1 MMIEYILILT
11 VILAGL
17 IGMGLSHNMVKSIL
31 CLNICEAGIIMLFL
45 SLAYA
50 PGKRPPV
57 APALP
62 SVMVDPTPQ
71 ALMITAIVIGAAT
84 TSLALMMS
92 VKLFHHYGTLNWEE
106 LVERERLP

>member
-1 MMIEYILILT
+1 MIESILIVA

-50 PGKRPPV
+50 PGRVPPV

-62 SVMVDPTPQ
+62 GAMVDPTPQ

-92 VKLFHHYGTLNWEE
+92 IKLFHHYGTLNWEE
-106 LVERERLP
+106 LIERDKTP